1 VISGFKNNAMVGGQ
15 PPAIDASAIDTM
27 GSAPAWQVVLWPHRS
42 LSRRGL
48 RIFLTV
54 LGSLFGF
61 FAAMTFL
68 APSANGVDWG
78 AHPGVVGIVIGFML
92 GVFLLVWALFLRSY
106 RDARYHE
113 RIAIERD
120 MLVIE
125 ARHPQ
130 RPLKRWEFRPY
141 WTNVRTRTTRHVENQ
156 LLLSSSGRSVA
167 IGAFLTPEE
176 RASLAVEIEDA
187 ITRHA

>member
-1 VISGFKNNAMVGGQ
+1 
-15 PPAIDASAIDTM
+15 
-27 GSAPAWQVVLWPHRS
+27 
-42 LSRRGL
+42 
-48 RIFLTV
+48 
-54 LGSLFGF
+54 
-61 FAAMTFL
+61 MTFL
-68 APSANGVDWG
+68 APTPSRIDWSL
-78 AHPGVVGIVIGFML
+78 HLGVVGVVIAFMVA
-92 GVFLLVWALFLRSY
+92 VFALVCAMFLRNY

-125 ARHPQ
+125 ARHPR

-156 LLLSSSGRSVA
+156 LLLSSSGRVVA

-176 RASLAVEIEDA
+176 RASLAVEIEHA
-187 ITRHA
+187 IARFA

>member
-1 VISGFKNNAMVGGQ
+1 VASRTDNTAMAGGK
-15 PPAIDASAIDTM
+15 PPAIDAS
-27 GSAPAWQVVLWPHRS
+27 GSAPAWQVILWPHRS

-48 RIFLTV
+48 RIFLTT
-54 LGSLFGF
+54 LGTLFAGF
-61 FAAMTFL
+61 TAITFL
-68 APSANGVDWG
+68 APTPYEIRWSA
-78 AHPGVVGIVIGFML
+78 HLGVVAIVAGFML
-92 GVFLLVWALFLRSY
+92 GAFLLVWGMFLRNY

-125 ARHPQ
+125 ARHPS

-156 LLLSSSGRSVA
+156 LLLSSSGKIVA

-176 RASLAVEIEDA
+176 RASLALEIEDA
-187 ITRHA
+187 LVRYA

>member
-1 VISGFKNNAMVGGQ
+1 MSHHDNDNAMAGGK
-15 PPAIDASAIDTM
+15 PSAIGASGD
-27 GSAPAWQVVLWPHRS
+27 AVPAWQVTLWPHRS
-42 LSRRGL
+42 LSPRGL
-48 RIFLTV
+48 RIFLTI
-54 LGSLFGF
+54 LGSMFAF

-68 APSANGVDWG
+68 APTPAEIEWSG
-78 AHPGVVGIVIGFML
+78 HPGVVAIVLGFMF
-92 GVFLLVWALFLRSY
+92 GVFLLVWGLFLRNY

-125 ARHPQ
+125 ARHPK

-156 LLLSSSGRSVA
+156 LLLSSSGRVVA
-167 IGAFLTPEE
+167 IGDFLTPEE
-176 RASLAVEIEDA
+176 RAALATEIEDA
-187 ITRHA
+187 ITRFA

>member
-1 VISGFKNNAMVGGQ
+1 VSHHDNDNAMAGGK
-15 PPAIDASAIDTM
+15 PSAIGASGD
-27 GSAPAWQVVLWPHRS
+27 AVPAWQVTLWPHRS
-42 LSRRGL
+42 LSPRGL
-48 RIFLTV
+48 RIFLTI
-54 LGSLFGF
+54 LGSMFAF

-68 APSANGVDWG
+68 APTPAEIEWSG
-78 AHPGVVGIVIGFML
+78 HLGVVAIVLGFML
-92 GVFLLVWALFLRSY
+92 GVFLLVWGLFLRNY

-125 ARHPQ
+125 ARHPK

-156 LLLSSSGRSVA
+156 LLLSSSGRVVA

-176 RASLAVEIEDA
+176 RASLATEIEDA
-187 ITRHA
+187 LVRFA

>member
-1 VISGFKNNAMVGGQ
+1 M
-15 PPAIDASAIDTM
+15 PPIRTDDAGDAAEAASPDT
-27 GSAPAWQVVLWPHRS
+27 PLWQVVLWPHRS
-42 LSRRGL
+42 LSMRGL

-54 LGSLFGF
+54 LGSMFAA

-68 APSANGVDWG
+68 MPTPYEIDWSA
-78 AHPGVVGIVIGFML
+78 HLGVVAVVLGFMG
-92 GVFLLVWALFLRSY
+92 GVFALVWLLFLRNY
-106 RDARYHE
+106 GDARYHE

-125 ARHPQ
+125 ARHPK

-141 WTNVRTRTTRHVENQ
+141 WTNVRTRSTRYVENQ
-156 LLLSSSGRSVA
+156 LLLSSSGRIVA
-167 IGAFLTPEE
+167 VGAFLTPDE

-187 ITRHA
+187 IARFA

>member
-1 VISGFKNNAMVGGQ
+1 VSHPDNDNAMAGGK
-15 PPAIDASAIDTM
+15 PSAIGASGD
-27 GSAPAWQVVLWPHRS
+27 AVPAWQVVLWPHRS
-42 LSRRGL
+42 LSPRGL

-54 LGSLFGF
+54 LGSMFAF

-68 APSANGVDWG
+68 APTPAEIEWSG
-78 AHPGVVGIVIGFML
+78 HLGVVAIVLGFML
-92 GVFLLVWALFLRSY
+92 GVFLLVWGLFLRNY

-125 ARHPQ
+125 ARHPK

-156 LLLSSSGRSVA
+156 LLLSSSGKVVA

-176 RASLAVEIEDA
+176 RAALATEIEDA
-187 ITRHA
+187 ITRFA

>member
-1 VISGFKNNAMVGGQ
+1 MSFSDDKPVAGGN
-15 PPAIDASAIDTM
+15 PPAIDVSGDT
-27 GSAPAWQVVLWPHRS
+27 AAWQVMLWPHRS
-42 LSRRGL
+42 LSPRGL

-54 LGSLFGF
+54 LGSLFAF

-68 APSANGVDWG
+68 APTPYEIEWS
-78 AHPGVVGIVIGFML
+78 AHPGVVIIVIGFMAA
-92 GVFLLVWALFLRSY
+92 VFGLVWALFLRNY

-125 ARHPQ
+125 ARHPS
-130 RPLKRWEFRPY
+130 RPPKRWEFRPY
-141 WTNVRTRTTRHVENQ
+141 WTKVRTRTTRHVENQ
-156 LLLSSSGRSVA
+156 LLLSSSGRIVA
-167 IGAFLTPEE
+167 VGAFLTPDE

-187 ITRHA
+187 ISRFA

>member
-1 VISGFKNNAMVGGQ
+1 MAPFDKNRGVAGGEPSATPVSG
-15 PPAIDASAIDTM
+15 ASL
-27 GSAPAWQVVLWPHRS
+27 AWQVVLWPHRS
-42 LSRRGL
+42 LSPRGL

-54 LGSLFGF
+54 LGMAFAL

-68 APSANGVDWG
+68 APTPYEIDWSAHL
-78 AHPGVVGIVIGFML
+78 AVVAIVLGFML
-92 GVFLLVWALFLRSY
+92 GVFLLVWALFLRNY

-113 RIAIERD
+113 RIAIEDR

-125 ARHPQ
+125 ANHPR
-130 RPLKRWEFRPY
+130 RPNKRWEFRPY

-156 LLLSSSGRSVA
+156 LLLSSSGKVVA

-176 RASLAVEIEDA
+176 RASLAIEIEDA
-187 ITRHA
+187 IARFA